1 MTKITLSSIFRA
13 GSRAACFSLFVLL
26 AGLVFR
32 EPVRASGI
40 VYAAGLGLPEQ
51 IIPVTSNSGYAAG
64 TLLVVDASTA
74 SNNNIS
80 SVYAIPPGG
89 GTPQL
94 VASLPSGSSAYAAA
108 FAPNGNLVVYGST
121 LNGPINTNGY
131 TATAFTLSPGSSTF
145 AVGYADPN
153 LNPYSI
159 EYFAQA
165 VVAPAGFG
173 SIGGQTLI
181 GEEYY
186 SSAPAAVIQ
195 AFPSSL
201 TPSTF
206 TTITNFASIS
216 GTASGVAGLAFSS
229 SGFIPGTTGQV
240 LLADDGNSGAIDWI
254 DSSGN
259 VNYFTTIPLPDGD
272 PGLRQMAVAP
282 SGFGAYGGDLLVS
295 VAAINGAG
303 GTFGALDVV
312 NGQGNIVATLSQG
325 ALGAALNPRGLYF
338 ESNSQLLVANADP
351 SIYSVSP
358 SDFVAAPEPGTF
370 GAVSLALGIAAIFF
384 YRRSAS
390 RAAYLPLLVL
400 LAGFVFRQPVRA
412 SGIVYASGLG
422 LPEQIVPVTS
432 NSGYAAGTLLVV
444 DAASTSNN
452 GISSIYAIPPGGGTP
467 QLVASLPSGSDAY
480 AAAFAPNGNLVV
492 YGYSYIGS
500 YGTSTAFTLFAG
512 SRTFGVRYID
522 PNPNSVGYLAQAVTA
537 PAGFGSIAGETLI
550 GEEFFNGST
559 STVEA
564 FPSTPT
570 PSTFAT
576 ITNFAPANAQN
587 DTGPAG
593 LAFSSNG
600 FIAGTTGQV
609 LLVDDAFSGA
619 IDWIDSSGNVNY
631 FTTIPLVNDEAGL
644 RQMAVAPTGFGPYGG
659 DLLVSV
665 AAVNGAG
672 GTFGAVD
679 VVDGAGNVIAT
690 LSQGALGA
698 ALNPRGLYFES
709 SSQLL
714 VANADPSIYSVSPS
728 DFVATPEPGTF
739 GAVSLAFGLGAVWF
753 YFRSRSGRKVMSC

>member
-1 MTKITLSSIFRA
+1 LPRVYRDPRQPAGLPKSAEKKTKSAQLNFQSHAHGRFVCGSPLPDHFSSLHQFVTVSAYSERILIMLRVLGGNRSSSDRRLNDLRFEEKMTKITLSSIFRA

-32 EPVRASGI
+32 QPVRASGI

-51 IIPVTSNSGYAAG
+51 II
-64 TLLVVDASTA
+64 
-74 SNNNIS
+74 
-80 SVYAIPPGG
+80 
-89 GTPQL
+89 
-94 VASLPSGSSAYAAA
+94 
-108 FAPNGNLVVYGST
+108 
-121 LNGPINTNGY
+121 
-131 TATAFTLSPGSSTF
+131 
-145 AVGYADPN
+145 
-153 LNPYSI
+153 
-159 EYFAQA
+159 
-165 VVAPAGFG
+165 
-173 SIGGQTLI
+173 
-181 GEEYY
+181 
-186 SSAPAAVIQ
+186 
-195 AFPSSL
+195 
-201 TPSTF
+201 
-206 TTITNFASIS
+206 
-216 GTASGVAGLAFSS
+216 
-229 SGFIPGTTGQV
+229 
-240 LLADDGNSGAIDWI
+240 
-254 DSSGN
+254 
-259 VNYFTTIPLPDGD
+259 
-272 PGLRQMAVAP
+272 
-282 SGFGAYGGDLLVS
+282 
-295 VAAINGAG
+295 
-303 GTFGALDVV
+303 
-312 NGQGNIVATLSQG
+312 
-325 ALGAALNPRGLYF
+325 
-338 ESNSQLLVANADP
+338 
-351 SIYSVSP
+351 
-358 SDFVAAPEPGTF
+358 
-370 GAVSLALGIAAIFF
+370 
-384 YRRSAS
+384 
-390 RAAYLPLLVL
+390 
-400 LAGFVFRQPVRA
+400 
-412 SGIVYASGLG
+412 
-422 LPEQIVPVTS
+422 PVTS

-480 AAAFAPNGNLVV
+480 AAAFAPDGNLVV

-600 FIAGTTGQV
+600 FIPGTTGQV
-609 LLVDDAFSGA
+609 LLVSDAFSGA

-631 FTTIPLVNDEAGL
+631 FTTIPLIDNEFGL
-644 RQMAVAPTGFGPYGG
+644 RQIAVAPSGFGSYGG

-728 DFVATPEPGTF
+728 DFVAVPEPGTF
-739 GAVSLAFGLGAVWF
+739 GAVSLACGLGAVWF